1 MRHWRFK
8 TNTLDT
14 KWREWQ
20 RKTSLILLFMRRAEG
35 GETGHFLRCF
45 REARAG
51 AEQPRMPPCGNLGH
65 SRRPGHA
72 RRKMAQVAVPDFSV
86 RGKPESNQKS
96 HITYTS
102 QWQSA
107 HREAPANTAG
117 NGGRYKS
124 QTKANST
131 TTAKTA
137 RLNHESATKTNSKA
151 NIASPGLGID
161 CSFVTQGHHWVD
173 AHGAPRWNIERRECG
188 EK

>member
-1 MRHWRFK
+1 
-8 TNTLDT
+8 
-14 KWREWQ
+14 
-20 RKTSLILLFMRRAEG
+20 MRRAEG

-51 AEQPRMPPCGNLGH
+51 AQQPRMPLCGNLGH

-86 RGKPESNQKS
+86 RGKPESSQKS

-102 QWQSA
+102 QRQKRPPRSA
-107 HREAPANTAG
+107 CKHRRQRWPLVREE
-117 NGGRYKS
+117 RIYKS

-137 RLNHESATKTNSKA
+137 RLNHKA
-151 NIASPGLGID
+151 GRYKNKFKGKHRITWLGHGLFIRNAGPPLGR
-161 CSFVTQGHHWVD
+161 CVWRAALEHR
-173 AHGAPRWNIERRECG
+173 APRVRR
-188 EK
+188 KVKPTRQPHT